1 MSVSSPSPWPH
12 NDNTSSQATFQA
24 RRPFSSSELLALQRK
39 KIEQTLNAPPINTV
53 NLQSSSEQTAR
64 VRKLAS
70 RDSDPLFKI
79 ARPLATPET
88 NPVMK
93 GGGTIPNRTSAN
105 VTARLAG
112 NAYAADFFNYTPIAE
127 IPSAGCSTLLTD
139 NITFPKAVKC
149 APPKFRRA
157 YNAVL
162 PFSHRVRFGFG
173 RNTNKPVIAAQNSSL
188 SNNTGRCAIAAAD
201 ITD

>member
-1 MSVSSPSPWPH
+1 MSVSSPSAWPH
-12 NDNTSSQATFQA
+12 DNSSAADRPTFQA

-70 RDSDPLFKI
+70 RDSDPLFK
-79 ARPLATPET
+79 AGRPLVTPET

-105 VTARLAG
+105 VTARVAG
-112 NAYAADFFNYTPIAE
+112 NAYASDFFNYTPVPE
-127 IPSAGCSTLLTD
+127 LQSAGCSNLLTD
-139 NITFPKAVKC
+139 NVTFPKAIQC
-149 APPKFRRA
+149 APPVLRKA
-157 YNAVL
+157 YHVVQPYNQVNRFAQRQNDNSAV
-162 PFSHRVRFGFG
+162 V
-173 RNTNKPVIAAQNSSL
+173 AAQTTPPDGACGL
-188 SNNTGRCAIAAAD
+188 TTIY
-201 ITD
+201 

>member
-12 NDNTSSQATFQA
+12 NNNSPTQVTFQA

-53 NLQSSSEQTAR
+53 NLQTSSEQTAR

-70 RDSDPLFKI
+70 RDADPLFKLN
-79 ARPLATPET
+79 RPLVTPET

-105 VTARLAG
+105 VIARIAG
-112 NAYAADFFNYTPIAE
+112 NAYASDFLNYTPVPE
-127 IPSAGCSTLLTD
+127 LQSAGCSNLLTD
-139 NITFPKAVKC
+139 NVTFPKAVTC
-149 APPKFRRA
+149 ALPVLRPA
-157 YNAVL
+157 YHVVQPYNQVN
-162 PFSHRVRFGFG
+162 RFGQ
-173 RNTNKPVIAAQNSSL
+173 RQNDNNVVVAAQTDAS
-188 SNNTGRCAIAAAD
+188 GARCGLTTIY
-201 ITD
+201 

>member
-12 NDNTSSQATFQA
+12 NNNSVTQVTFQA

-53 NLQSSSEQTAR
+53 NLQTSSEQTAR

-70 RDSDPLFKI
+70 RDSDPLFKLN
-79 ARPLATPET
+79 RPLVTPQT

-127 IPSAGCSTLLTD
+127 VASLGCSTLLTD
-139 NITFPKAVKC
+139 NVTFPKAVTC
-149 APPKFRRA
+149 ALPVFRKA
-157 YNAVL
+157 YHVVQPYNQVN
-162 PFSHRVRFGFG
+162 RFGQR
-173 RNTNKPVIAAQNSSL
+173 RNDNNVVVAAQTS
-188 SNNTGRCAIAAAD
+188 AAAD
-201 ITD
+201 GARCGLTTIY

>member
-12 NDNTSSQATFQA
+12 NNSSPTQVTFQA

-53 NLQSSSEQTAR
+53 NLQTSSEQTAR

-70 RDSDPLFKI
+70 RDSDPLFKLN
-79 ARPLATPET
+79 RPLVTPET

-105 VTARLAG
+105 VTARIAG
-112 NAYAADFFNYTPIAE
+112 NAYASDFFNYTPVPE
-127 IPSAGCSTLLTD
+127 LQTAGCSNLLTD
-139 NITFPKAVKC
+139 NVTFPKAVTC
-149 APPKFRRA
+149 ALPVLRPA
-157 YNAVL
+157 YHVVQPYNQVN
-162 PFSHRVRFGFG
+162 RFGQ
-173 RNTNKPVIAAQNSSL
+173 RQNDNNVVVAAQ
-188 SNNTGRCAIAAAD
+188 TDAAGARCGLTTIY
-201 ITD
+201 

>member
-12 NDNTSSQATFQA
+12 TDNSGTQPTFQA

-53 NLQSSSEQTAR
+53 NLQSSSEHTAR

-70 RDSDPLFKI
+70 RDADPLFKLG
-79 ARPLATPET
+79 RPLKTPET

-105 VTARLAG
+105 VTARIAG
-112 NAYAADFFNYTPIAE
+112 NAYAADFFNYTPV
-127 IPSAGCSTLLTD
+127 PQTQSAGCSDLLTD
-139 NITFPKAVKC
+139 NITFPKAVGC
-149 APPKFRRA
+149 APPVLRPA
-157 YNAVL
+157 YHVVQPYDQVN
-162 PFSHRVRFGFG
+162 HFGQ
-173 RNTNKPVIAAQNSSL
+173 RQNDNSVVVAAQTTPPDGACGL
-188 SNNTGRCAIAAAD
+188 TTIY
-201 ITD
+201 

>member
-12 NDNTSSQATFQA
+12 NNNSSTQPTFQA

-53 NLQSSSEQTAR
+53 NLQTSSEQTAR

-70 RDSDPLFKI
+70 RDSDPLFKLG
-79 ARPLATPET
+79 RPLVTPET

-105 VTARLAG
+105 VTARIAG
-112 NAYAADFFNYTPIAE
+112 NAYAADFFNYTPVPE
-127 IPSAGCSTLLTD
+127 LQSAGCSNLLID
-139 NITFPKAVKC
+139 NVTFPKAVQC
-149 APPKFRRA
+149 APPVIRKA
-157 YNAVL
+157 YHVVQPYNQVN
-162 PFSHRVRFGFG
+162 HFGQ
-173 RNTNKPVIAAQNSSL
+173 RQNDNNVVVAAKTSPPDGACGL
-188 SNNTGRCAIAAAD
+188 TTIY
-201 ITD
+201 

>member
-12 NDNTSSQATFQA
+12 NNSAAAGRPTFQA

-53 NLQSSSEQTAR
+53 NLQTSSEQTAR

-70 RDSDPLFKI
+70 RDADPLFKLG
-79 ARPLATPET
+79 RPLVTPET

-105 VTARLAG
+105 VTARIAG
-112 NAYAADFFNYTPIAE
+112 NAYASDFFNYTPV
-127 IPSAGCSTLLTD
+127 PKLQSAGCSDLLTD
-139 NITFPKAVKC
+139 NITFPKAIQC
-149 APPKFRRA
+149 APPVFRPA
-157 YNAVL
+157 YHVVQPYNQVN
-162 PFSHRVRFGFG
+162 RFAQ
-173 RNTNKPVIAAQNSSL
+173 RQNDNNVVVAAK
-188 SNNTGRCAIAAAD
+188 TAAPDGRCGLTTIY
-201 ITD
+201 